1 MPTTLAFAPD
11 RADLEEFFFDVP
23 VIVWTPPETDEEDD
37 DDTPVAA

>member
-1 MPTTLAFAPD
+1 MLTTLAFAPD

-23 VIVWTPPETDEEDD
+23 VIVWTPPETEGEDD